1 MPSTM
6 LPTIFS
12 TLPTSS
18 AVSRRLVLAGAAALL
33 ALPARAA
40 DGIGEVAFVHQWAN
54 RIDTS
59 GNTSGL
65 YVDDAVR
72 FRETVATVP
81 RGALH
86 LNMQDGSEVRLGS
99 DCRVVL
105 DEFVYDPGKP
115 EAGKMVATV
124 GKGIARFV
132 SGNIKQRFQVRTPTV
147 TIGIRGT
154 DFSVWVEDNR
164 QGRTT
169 IWVNEGSIVVQPNAG
184 GAAVEVPQDSTVAVA
199 AGSTNV
205 DLNAPR
211 PPSDP
216 GLSPRLRL
224 RPNR

>member
-1 MPSTM
+1 MPSTTP
-6 LPTIFS
+6 PTIS
-12 TLPTSS
+12 SILPNSS
-18 AVSRRLVLAGAAALL
+18 AVSRRTVLVGAAALA

-40 DGIGEVAFVHQWAN
+40 EGIGEVVFVHQWAN
-54 RIDTS
+54 RIDGA
-59 GNTSGL
+59 GNSTGL

-72 FRETVATVP
+72 FQETVATVA

-86 LNMQDGSEVRLGS
+86 LNMLDGSEVRLGS

-115 EAGKMVATV
+115 EAGTMVATV

-154 DFSVWVEDNR
+154 DFSVWVEDDR
-164 QGRTT
+164 DGRTT
-169 IWVNEGSIVVQPNAG
+169 IWVNEGAIVVQPAAG
-184 GAAVEVPQDSTVAVA
+184 GAAVEVPQDSTVAVE
-199 AGSTNV
+199 AGSTDV

-224 RPNR
+224 GPNR